1 MRPRLTVAFLVL
13 GLALCALAFVV
24 RSISL
29 ESAFSGDENR
39 EIHEA
44 ASMIAVAVQVRDD
57 ADEPVD
63 QSFLRSL
70 IGDDKRVVLHWDG
83 SPDSDVVAEGPTFT
97 GTGDPSRSDD
107 VWASAEV
114 PGGYVSVSQ
123 SEQVVDD
130 VLFGQSR
137 AIVVFFVL
145 LGLCAG
151 VAGFLIARA
160 LSRPFR
166 RLADAAGAL
175 GRGRFDLDLPRSRVP
190 EVRAISDALRTS
202 ATQLQNRLEQEHAF
216 AEQAS
221 HLLRTPLTSLRLE
234 LEDLALG
241 DQLGPDIRCT
251 VERCVQRI
259 DELDTVTGE
268 LVGIARRP
276 GGRGVEVPLR
286 ELATTC
292 AQRWADELSH
302 HDRTLTAAV
311 DGDLETTYTAG
322 PLEHIHELLLVDVLH
337 RSRGSVRLVY
347 EATDSGALKLRISA
361 ADGPTSRGRS
371 KGPGSTYVRARA
383 VVTALGGRLDG
394 EYHERGLDIVLPRR

>member
-1 MRPRLTVAFLVL
+1 MRERLTVAFILL
-13 GLALCALAFVV
+13 GLGLCALAFVV
-24 RSISL
+24 RSLSL
-29 ESAFSGDENR
+29 ESAFNRDENK
-39 EIHEA
+39 EVHEA
-44 ASMIAVAVQVRDD
+44 ATMIATAITARQA

-63 QSFLRSL
+63 QSFLASM
-70 IGDDKRVVLHWDG
+70 IGADKRVVLRWDG
-83 SPDSDVVAEGPTFT
+83 APGTDVVAEGAAFS

-107 VWASAEV
+107 VWAGEEV
-114 PGGYVSVSQ
+114 SGGYVSVSQ
-123 SEQVVDD
+123 SEQVADSM
-130 VLFGQSR
+130 LFGRSR
-137 AIVVFFVL
+137 AIVVFF
-145 LGLCAG
+145 GLMVAIAG
-151 VAGFLIARA
+151 VAGYLFARA

-175 GRGRFDLDLPRSRVP
+175 GRGRFDLDLPRTRVP

-202 ATQLQNRLEQEHAF
+202 AAQLQDRLEREHSF
-216 AEQAS
+216 AEHAS

-234 LEDLALG
+234 LDDLVLSEE
-241 DQLGPDIRCT
+241 LGPDVRLT

-259 DELDTVTGE
+259 DELDAVAGE

-292 AQRWADELSH
+292 AQRWADELAH
-302 HDRTLTAAV
+302 HDRTLSAAV
-311 DGDLETTYTAG
+311 EGDIDTTYTAG

-347 EATDSGALKLRISA
+347 QATDSGALKLRISA
-361 ADGPTSRGRS
+361 ADGPTGRGRS
-371 KGPGSTYVRARA
+371 KAPGSTYVRARA
-383 VVTALGGRLDG
+383 VVTALGGRLEG